1 MKGGTTMSKKTYKLK
16 VILMDDSTENIF
28 DEGGL
33 RKVRREDDKGNA
45 NYEIVKREF
54 NTEAERQAYID
65 GMYDLTI
72 GCWSS
77 YAIL

>member
-1 MKGGTTMSKKTYKLK
+1 MAKKAKLR
-16 VILMDDSTENIF
+16 VILMDDTTSDIF

-33 RKVRREDDKGNA
+33 RKVRREDEKGNCS
-45 NYEIVKREF
+45 YEIIKRTF
-54 NTEAERQAYID
+54 DTEAERKAYID
-65 GMYDLTI
+65 ALYDITI